1 MASLRYNLNR
11 LLDGTNGVV
20 IGQPITWFDEQGAA
34 NKLAGTTGLGLVG
47 ALNQYAS
54 AGRSPE
60 EYRGLQGVLNELAGT
75 SGLGIEGAADR
86 L

>member
-11 LLDGTNGVV
+11 LLNGTHGVD
-20 IGQPITWFDEQGAA
+20 ITQPKTWFDEQGAA
-34 NKLAGTTGLGLVG
+34 NTLAGTTGMGLVG

-60 EYRGLQGVLNELAGT
+60 AYRDLQGVLNELAGT
-75 SGLGIEGAADR
+75 SGLGVEGAADQ